1 MRSKTR
7 NEVPTSYYS
16 RKGPLKKDTKPD
28 NKSSMTEHERA
39 LEALAMMKDLEQKRK
54 KKLVTV
60 RVDERTVI
68 TSSKKRIDSLVCE
81 YQNKKS

>member
-16 RKGPLKKDTKPD
+16 RKGPLNKDTKPD
-28 NKSSMTEHERA
+28 NKSSMTERERA

-68 TSSKKRIDSLVCE
+68 TSSKKRIDSIVGE
-81 YQNKKS
+81 YKSKKS